1 MRVAM
6 SAPGHRPHR
15 TDTPRYQAFTLHN
28 FREIPQIAGLSDE
41 QRFDIEVVGQ
51 VLPFKTNNFVIEH
64 LIDWGKAPSDPM
76 FALSFPQRGMLLPEH
91 YDAIAALLRDRAD
104 TSVIK
109 AAANRIRRQLNP
121 HPAGQIHHN
130 TPYLN
135 GERLH
140 GMQHKYAQTVLSFPS
155 QGQTCHAY
163 CTFCFRWPQFT
174 GISELRFAGREVG
187 SLIGYLCAHPEIND
201 VLFTGGDPLV
211 MSTKNLAAYLGP
223 LIEADLPNLR
233 RIRIGTKAFTY
244 WPYRFVGDDQ
254 ADALIDLFRKVVRSG
269 KHLAIM
275 AHFNHPRELEPLVV
289 RSAIERVRETGALIR
304 TQSPLLRHIND
315 DPSAWARLW
324 NEQVDL
330 GCIPY
335 YMFVARNT
343 GAQHYFA
350 VPLVRAWEIFQAAYR
365 EVSGL
370 CRTIRGPSMSA
381 NPGKVQVLGTA
392 QVAGEPVIEL
402 RFIQGRNPDWVHRP
416 FFARYDEN
424 ATWLNELKPAF
435 GEKRFFFEA
444 ELEDF
449 YRENLDTRMAEDY
462 E

>member
-1 MRVAM
+1 VAI
-6 SAPGHRPHR
+6 SIAGHRPQSA
-15 TDTPRYQAFTLHN
+15 DTPRYKAFTLHN
-28 FREIPQIAGLSDE
+28 LHEIPQIAGLSDE
-41 QRFDIEVVGQ
+41 QRFDIEVVGR
-51 VLPFKTNNFVIEH
+51 VLPFKTNNFVVEH
-64 LIDWGKAPSDPM
+64 LIDWNKVPDDPM
-76 FALSFPQRGMLLPEH
+76 FVLSFPQRAMLLPEH
-91 YDAIAALLRDRAD
+91 YDAIAALLKDGAD
-104 TSVIK
+104 ASVVM
-109 AAANRIRRQLNP
+109 AAANRIRRELNP

-130 TPYLN
+130 TPYIE
-135 GERLH
+135 GEPLH
-140 GMQHKYAQTVLSFPS
+140 GMQHKYAQTVLFFPS

-174 GISELRFAGREVG
+174 GISELRFASREVDH
-187 SLIGYLCAHPEIND
+187 LIHYLRAHPEIND

-211 MSTKNLAAYLGP
+211 MSTKNLAAYLEP

-244 WPYRFVGDDQ
+244 WPHRFVSDDE
-254 ADALIDLFRKVVRSG
+254 ADKLIGLFRKVVRSG
-269 KHLAIM
+269 THLALM
-275 AHFNHPRELEPLVV
+275 AHFNHPRELEPPVV
-289 RSAIERVRETGALIR
+289 RSAIERVRETGTLIR

-315 DPSAWARLW
+315 DSAAWARLW
-324 NEQVDL
+324 NDQVDL

-350 VPLVRAWEIFQAAYR
+350 LPLVRAWEIFREAYR
-365 EVSGL
+365 DVSGL
-370 CRTIRGPSMSA
+370 CRTVRGPSMSA
-381 NPGKVQVLGTA
+381 NPGKVQVLGAT
-392 QVAGEPVIEL
+392 QVAGERVIEL

-416 FFARYDEN
+416 FFARYDEK

-449 YRENLDTRMAEDY
+449 YRENLETSMAEDY